1 MIEYS
6 IEELKYYYNNY
17 KDRVA
22 TSDTTNTYQYDKEY
36 VDSNNLRS
44 DSVEYLENTLT
55 DLIDNDYIDNSIYHV
70 FPIFV
75 CAVAA
80 SFFISAYIAF
90 G

>member
-6 IEELKYYYNNY
+6 IEELKYYYNNNQEG
-17 KDRVA
+17 
-22 TSDTTNTYQYDKEY
+22 SYQYDKEY
-36 VDSNNLRS
+36 VDSNKLRS
-44 DSVEYLENTLT
+44 DSIEYLENTLT
-55 DLIDNDYIDNSIYHV
+55 DLIDNDYIENSIYHV

-80 SFFISAYIAF
+80 SFFTSAYIAF

>member
-17 KDRVA
+17 QED
-22 TSDTTNTYQYDKEY
+22 TYQYDKEY
-36 VDSNNLRS
+36 IDSSR

-55 DLIDNDYIDNSIYHV
+55 DLIDNDYIENSIYHV

-80 SFFISAYIAF
+80 SFFTSAYIAF

>member
-6 IEELKYYYNNY
+6 IEELKYYYHNN
-17 KDRVA
+17 KDHDAISA
-22 TSDTTNTYQYDKEY
+22 TSNTTNTYQYDKEY
-36 VDSNNLRS
+36 VDSSR

-55 DLIDNDYIDNSIYHV
+55 DLIDNDYIENSIYHV

-80 SFFISAYIAF
+80 SFFTSAYIAF

>member
-17 KDRVA
+17 QEG
-22 TSDTTNTYQYDKEY
+22 SYQYDKEY
-36 VDSNNLRS
+36 VDSNRR
-44 DSVEYLENTLT
+44 DIEYLENTLT
-55 DLIDNDYIDNSIYHV
+55 DLIDNDYIENSIYHV

-75 CAVAA
+75 CAVAT
-80 SFFISAYIAF
+80 SFFASSYIAF

>member
-17 KDRVA
+17 QEG
-22 TSDTTNTYQYDKEY
+22 TYQNDKEY
-36 VDSNNLRS
+36 VDSNSR

-55 DLIDNDYIDNSIYHV
+55 DLIDNDYIENSIYHV

-80 SFFISAYIAF
+80 SFFTSAYIAF

>member
-6 IEELKYYYNNY
+6 IEELKYYYHNN
-17 KDRVA
+17 KDCDAA

-36 VDSNNLRS
+36 VDSNSR

-55 DLIDNDYIDNSIYHV
+55 DLIDNDYIENSIYHV

-75 CAVAA
+75 CAIAA
-80 SFFISAYIAF
+80 SFFTSAYIAF

>member
-17 KDRVA
+17 QEG
-22 TSDTTNTYQYDKEY
+22 TYQYDKEY
-36 VDSNNLRS
+36 VDSSR

-55 DLIDNDYIDNSIYHV
+55 DLIDNDYIENSIYHV

-80 SFFISAYIAF
+80 SFFTSAYIAF

>member
-17 KDRVA
+17 QEG
-22 TSDTTNTYQYDKEY
+22 TYQYDKEY
-36 VDSNNLRS
+36 VDSNRR
-44 DSVEYLENTLT
+44 SVEYLENTLT
-55 DLIDNDYIDNSIYHV
+55 DLIDNDYIENSIYHV

-80 SFFISAYIAF
+80 SFFTSAYIAF

>member
-17 KDRVA
+17 QEG
-22 TSDTTNTYQYDKEY
+22 TYQYDKEY
-36 VDSNNLRS
+36 VDSNSR

-55 DLIDNDYIDNSIYHV
+55 DLIDNDYIENSIYHV

-80 SFFISAYIAF
+80 SFFTSAYIAF